1 MDSSKTQSKYLENK
15 ILFFCQIKKI
25 IRYKYMDFQG
35 YNVAKNNF
43 LAEVTFKKYR
53 RPRAYKSIVLAKY

>member
-1 MDSSKTQSKYLENK
+1 
-15 ILFFCQIKKI
+15 
-25 IRYKYMDFQG
+25 MDFQG